1 MLAAHGT
8 GISNY
13 VSAVYI
19 YAHISMPVQ
28 WYTIHTT
35 YELTQSKIAISFYK
49 NSKLSLFMTSQV
61 LILVCRGW
69 GRLYAY
75 SDVFVLYS
83 VYLECSK
90 RPFQFHYW
98 INYSSIYI
106 FILLFCFCA
115 VCVHRPGHE
124 VCVHH
129 KGLCQNIHTAVW
141 TSFHTQDSVHQPHQ
155 RQPHPCLWRG
165 SPQLSSKWLYFLFAS
180 PLFPTVVFCCCCVCV
195 CACFLTR
202 QLFVQ
207 LAGKVCPWHLT
218 LSQASLPVAA
228 VQHSELYHCSPA
240 LYCGTGSKT
249 DLTPSVHTM
258 LYS

>member
-8 GISNY
+8 CSCNY
-13 VSAVYI
+13 VSAVYM
-19 YAHISMPVQ
+19 YAHIRMPVQ

-35 YELTQSKIAISFYK
+35 YELTQSKIAVSFYK
-49 NSKLSLFMTSQV
+49 NSKLSLFMISQV
-61 LILVCRGW
+61 LILVCWGW
-69 GRLYAY
+69 GRYAH

-83 VYLECSK
+83 VYLQWSK
-90 RPFQFHYW
+90 RLIQFQYW

-141 TSFHTQDSVHQPHQ
+141 TSFHTQDSVHQPQQ

-180 PLFPTVVFCCCCVCV
+180 PLFPTVFLFLCVCV
-195 CACFLTR
+195 F
-202 QLFVQ
+202 
-207 LAGKVCPWHLT
+207 
-218 LSQASLPVAA
+218 
-228 VQHSELYHCSPA
+228 
-240 LYCGTGSKT
+240 
-249 DLTPSVHTM
+249 
-258 LYS
+258 